1 MPIHTDQTEH
11 QTSPSA
17 RAEQPRDLTW
27 LGLADER
34 ELLCLAREIR
44 ANNQYVDH
52 AGKVFDGIAGHPES
66 RSRE

>member
-1 MPIHTDQTEH
+1 MDIQSQPTQH

-34 ELLCLAREIR
+34 ELLCLAREIA
-44 ANNQYVDH
+44 ANNQYVNRV
-52 AGKVFDGIAGHPES
+52 GKVFDDHPVTGTSYKVE
-66 RSRE
+66 